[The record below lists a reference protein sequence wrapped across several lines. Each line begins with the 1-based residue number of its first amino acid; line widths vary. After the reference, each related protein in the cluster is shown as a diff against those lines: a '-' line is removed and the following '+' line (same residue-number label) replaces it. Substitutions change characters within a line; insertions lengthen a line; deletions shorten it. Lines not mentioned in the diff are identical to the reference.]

1 MTKVPMHTNIQTGYE
16 WVQYTL
22 NGNEQKCHN
31 SFRMSSHVFWQL
43 CNTLRTRYGYDGTKR
58 NCLEESVAMTLVLL
72 GNAMGNRMIQD
83 RFQHSNETVHWHVAT
98 VVTLL
103 ATVMAPDII
112 KPANPTFR
120 TVPSHIQGL
129 YRYWPHFKVLCEFGI
144 FTWLYSCYLYGHT
157 TYFIFTWHF
166 YGNG

>member
-22 NGNEQKCHN
+22 NGNKQKCHN

-43 CNTLRTRYGYDGTKR
+43 FNTLRTRYGYGSTKR

-83 RFQHSNETVHWHVAT
+83 RFLWRDSASTCSHGSYLVSHGYGTRHYQACWSYISYCAITYSGVISI
-98 VVTLL
+98 L
-103 ATVMAPDII
+103 ATFQGTLWIWYLHLIV
-112 KPANPTFR
+112 FLL
-120 TVPSHIQGL
+120 SLWSYHI
-129 YRYWPHFKVLCEFGI
+129 F
-144 FTWLYSCYLYGHT
+144 
-157 TYFIFTWHF
+157 HF
-166 YGNG
+166 YMAFLCQ